1 MVILDE
7 PTVGLDPKQIIEI
20 RSLIRDLGHDHTV
33 ILSSH
38 ILSEVQAVCQTIL
51 ILSHGKLVACDTPA
65 GLEKRFAGGAAVE
78 LVAEAGAEEV
88 CHILAPLDHILNLD
102 VHPREDGAC
111 AVTLETDQPPE
122 DLCRALFFAFSSAQ
136 RPLLHMAA
144 TRASLEDIFLE
155 LTADD
160 TALPPDGAA
169 ASPDRE
175 EDAS

>member
-1 MVILDE
+1 MYRRLLSNTVLFSVSTFGSKIL
-7 PTVGLDPKQIIEI
+7 LF
-20 RSLIRDLGHDHTV
+20 LL
-33 ILSSH
+33 
-38 ILSEVQAVCQTIL
+38 
-51 ILSHGKLVACDTPA
+51 TP
-65 GLEKRFAGGAAVE
+65 FYTS
-78 LVAEAGAEEV
+78 
-88 CHILAPLDHILNLD
+88 ILNLD

>member
-1 MVILDE
+1 M
-7 PTVGLDPKQIIEI
+7 
-20 RSLIRDLGHDHTV
+20 
-33 ILSSH
+33 
-38 ILSEVQAVCQTIL
+38 
-51 ILSHGKLVACDTPA
+51 
-65 GLEKRFAGGAAVE
+65 
-78 LVAEAGAEEV
+78 AEAGAEEV
-88 CHILAPLDHILNLD
+88 CRILTPLDHILNLD

-122 DLCRALFFAFSSAQ
+122 DLCRALFFGFTSAQ